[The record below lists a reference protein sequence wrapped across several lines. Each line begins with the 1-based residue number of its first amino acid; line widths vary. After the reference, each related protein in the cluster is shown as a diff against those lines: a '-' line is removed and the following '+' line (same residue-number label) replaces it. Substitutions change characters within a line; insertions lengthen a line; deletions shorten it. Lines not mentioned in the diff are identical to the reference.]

1 MALSSRSLIRSALFV
16 WCVLAPHVSL
26 AAPSAALPT
35 GTMKACS
42 ELLRECMTAQD
53 DGRTA
58 CLQNSASDERCVGT
72 ELARLAFMR
81 GTASSGAAGDDS
93 LALLGP
99 QFIDKDC
106 LAGFDN
112 QFSADLIRGVLSRD
126 ETNGLIERLETC
138 RKDGADSIFRP

>member
-1 MALSSRSLIRSALFV
+1 MALTSRSLIRSALII
-16 WCVLAPHVSL
+16 WCAVVPHVSL
-26 AAPSAALPT
+26 AAPSSALPT

-58 CLQNSASDERCVGT
+58 CLQNSASDERCAGT

-81 GTASSGAAGDDS
+81 GTASAGSGGDDS

-106 LAGFDN
+106 LNGFDN
-112 QFSADLIRGVLSRD
+112 QFSADLIRGVISRD
-126 ETNGLIERLETC
+126 ETNGLIERLEAC
-138 RKDGADSIFRP
+138 RKDGAEEVFRP